1 MKITCFINE
10 AFWSEAA
17 QFFLA
22 EWDPTRR
29 WTLIF
34 DTSIHLCRLNS
45 ILNGWMVTETR
56 LTKLDISLQARHV
69 YQYLCNVTQER
80 VTKPALCAFQYN
92 GNLVGICFFNQV
104 HHRCILFNAY
114 LYFRYNVDFV
124 WVEFTILS
132 GKGELFLW
140 SLLQKR

>member
-17 QFFLA
+17 EFFWLNGT
-22 EWDPTRR
+22 PTRR

-45 ILNGWMVTETR
+45 IFNGWMVTETR

-92 GNLVGICFFNQV
+92 EDFVAICFFNQV
-104 HHRCILFNAY
+104 YYRCISFNAY
-114 LYFRYNVDFV
+114 LYLD
-124 WVEFTILS
+124 S
-132 GKGELFLW
+132 
-140 SLLQKR
+140 